1 MSQIKQEIVVKL
13 KGLSHGRL
21 ALFFI
26 NKAIFVWPWNENAR
40 KNRNNKR
47 TETERFDWFIK
58 RIQTRVAEN
67 FLEIN
72 RYFAMTSY
80 GNTIDQSNNA
90 FSISTSSPGL
100 FRGRGCLHIR
110 VFFGGKTK
118 RLRFD
123 LFIHWLIKQ
132 ITNTYENHF
141 QVHTKISLLPVTF
154 HYSKWNSVWWQF
166 PMFAFDF

>member
-1 MSQIKQEIVVKL
+1 MKTRE
-13 KGLSHGRL
+13 
-21 ALFFI
+21 
-26 NKAIFVWPWNENAR
+26 

-58 RIQTRVAEN
+58 RIQTRVAES

-100 FRGRGCLHIR
+100 FRGRSCLHIR

-118 RLRFD
+118 RPRFD